1 MGNLVGFENTNGIEK
16 GDVFLIDSVGPRSGT
31 DWSPAE
37 TKGPV
42 LGAVGRPAGEQPLD
56 KIT

>member
-1 MGNLVGFENTNGIEK
+1 MGNLVGFENTNGIEN
-16 GDVFLIDSVGPRSGT
+16 GDVFLIDSVGARSGN

-42 LGAVGRPAGEQPLD
+42 VGAVDRPAGEQPLD
-56 KIT
+56 IIT